1 MPKSPKNP
9 AAGSIPE
16 SEPTATSGCCTDWR
30 ECVNDFTTKAQDFA
44 KKEPAQAVGLAFI
57 AGLVLTILPVGR
69 IFAGILRL
77 AFVLIRPA
85 LLILGAIKVCEEFEK
100 RNNP

>member
-1 MPKSPKNP
+1 M
-9 AAGSIPE
+9 
-16 SEPTATSGCCTDWR
+16 
-30 ECVNDFTTKAQDFA
+30 NDFTTRAQDFA

-69 IFAGILRL
+69 IFAGLVRV
-77 AFVLIRPA
+77 AFAMVRPA